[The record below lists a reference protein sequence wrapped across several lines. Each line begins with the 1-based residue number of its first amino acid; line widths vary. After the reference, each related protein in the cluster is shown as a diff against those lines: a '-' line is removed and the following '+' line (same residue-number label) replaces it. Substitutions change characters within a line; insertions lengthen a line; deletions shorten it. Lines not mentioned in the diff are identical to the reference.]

1 LDEMKRNLDFT
12 RFLFI
17 FLPCIM
23 KTP

>member
-1 LDEMKRNLDFT
+1 LDEMKRNLDFK

>member
-1 LDEMKRNLDFT
+1 LVEMKRNLDFT

-17 FLPCIM
+17 FLPCFM